1 MSQQVNLDLQA
12 EEEDRAKLRQARM
25 ERANRAAAAA
35 NAAIKVCQQIR
46 NLAGEHSWNASS
58 RSCGVLGICDMCI

>member
-12 EEEDRAKLRQARM
+12 EEEERAKLRQARM

-35 NAAIKVCQQIR
+35 NAAIKVCHQT
-46 NLAGEHSWNASS
+46 
-58 RSCGVLGICDMCI
+58 